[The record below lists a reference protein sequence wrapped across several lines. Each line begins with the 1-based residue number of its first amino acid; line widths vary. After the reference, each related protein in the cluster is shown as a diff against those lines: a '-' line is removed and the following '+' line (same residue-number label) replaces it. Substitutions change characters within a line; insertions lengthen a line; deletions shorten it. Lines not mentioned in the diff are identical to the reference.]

1 MIEFNTPI
9 GTFKT
14 GEHNWDDLVMS
25 DRADRIT
32 RLIED
37 RGMTPKAAAT
47 VVDAAMFGI
56 GCLEGTIRKKIQ
68 EEIDAKKR

>member
-1 MIEFNTPI
+1 MSKNCQRSHT
-9 GTFKT
+9 GTRAMD
-14 GEHNWDDLVMS
+14 E
-25 DRADRIT
+25 RADRIT

-56 GCLEGTIRKKIQ
+56 GCIEGQVRKKIQ
-68 EEIDAKKR
+68 EEIDAKANR